1 MASTPSRRRTC
12 RAPCTRG
19 SATGTRWRR
28 TSTSRSSTAS
38 RAANVSAA
46 TSSARLSPWTRP
58 WTSPPRKRATRS
70 GDRSFGRSRRAARP
84 APGSMEAPQLGRYVI
99 QSELGRGA
107 MGVVYKAT
115 DSVLQRTVA
124 VKTVNMALESTGI
137 GNYEARFYQEARAA
151 GSLNHANIV
160 TVYDVGKAGDIA
172 YMAMEFIEG
181 VELRTMIGEG
191 RSLPVAQ
198 AISIGAQVAEGLGY
212 AHQHGVVHRDIKP
225 ANIMVVANGPVKI
238 TDFGIARMRASG
250 ELTQTGMMLGS
261 PKYMSPEQVI
271 GKRADYRSDIFSL
284 GIILYEM
291 LCGNV
296 PFNGENVTALMYQI
310 VNFAPPA
317 PSAVNHAVPELLDYI
332 VAKMLAKPLEERY
345 QGAQELAQDLRE
357 CERQL
362 AAPPGSTVPPRP
374 TGLASGPQ
382 PELVDTRAHDVVM
395 AQTLNRTRDK
405 DKTPEDPT
413 TPPARGLSHSFD
425 SLEATQRLAVL
436 TGAAWGLRAGCSSR
450 RAQWQ
455 GWRSPRWRS
464 RRYSDRP
471 PRGCCPWACPI
482 CRFTRAS
489 MRCRP
494 FSSSSLAL
502 SPQAF
507 RHSPPGTCAPA
518 KGSRPDCNACA
529 TTLSSPA
536 WPRCWSPT
544 TRISSWSRGRRWRC
558 PRSFSSQAITG
569 TPRFGAPA
577 TCISSLRT
585 SGQSRS
591 CCASARCRRAPATTR
606 STQCVGSSSRRA
618 GRRSLSC
625 LRSPASAPRPA
636 SCPCMC
642 GCPRRTRRRLRRSRR

>member
-1 MASTPSRRRTC
+1 MGAGLPGGEG
-12 RAPCTRG
+12 RALEG
-19 SATGTRWRR
+19 AGME
-28 TSTSRSSTAS
+28 
-38 RAANVSAA
+38 
-46 TSSARLSPWTRP
+46 
-58 WTSPPRKRATRS
+58 
-70 GDRSFGRSRRAARP
+70 P
-84 APGSMEAPQLGRYVI
+84 AQLGRYLI

-107 MGVVYKAT
+107 MGVVYKAL
-115 DSVLQRTVA
+115 DSVLERQVA
-124 VKTVNMALESTGI
+124 VKTVNISLEREHADK
-137 GNYEARFYQEARAA
+137 YEQRFYQEARAA
-151 GSLNHANIV
+151 GGLNHPNIV
-160 TVYDVGKAGDIA
+160 TIHDVGKAGDVVF
-172 YMAMEFIEG
+172 MAMEYIEG
-181 VELRTMIGEG
+181 VELRTLIAEG
-191 RSLPVAQ
+191 RPLRVSQ
-198 AISIGAQVAEGLGY
+198 ALSIAAQVAEGLAY
-212 AHQHGVVHRDIKP
+212 AHQRGVVHRDIKP

-261 PKYMSPEQVI
+261 PKYMTPEQVI

-436 TGAAWGLRAGCSSR
+436 TGAAALPGASTLPGSTVEPQTATQAIGSLPPPPRI
-450 RAQWQ
+450 
-455 GWRSPRWRS
+455 GWR
-464 RRYSDRP
+464 RRDWLLVGAAAVLGLIVARAVMKRDDR
-471 PRGCCPWACPI
+471 
-482 CRFTRAS
+482 
-489 MRCRP
+489 
-494 FSSSSLAL
+494 
-502 SPQAF
+502 
-507 RHSPPGTCAPA
+507 
-518 KGSRPDCNACA
+518 
-529 TTLSSPA
+529 
-536 WPRCWSPT
+536 
-544 TRISSWSRGRRWRC
+544 
-558 PRSFSSQAITG
+558 
-569 TPRFGAPA
+569 
-577 TCISSLRT
+577 
-585 SGQSRS
+585 
-591 CCASARCRRAPATTR
+591 
-606 STQCVGSSSRRA
+606 
-618 GRRSLSC
+618 
-625 LRSPASAPRPA
+625 
-636 SCPCMC
+636 
-642 GCPRRTRRRLRRSRR
+642 